1 MSKNPRLESD
11 HFKQEMDHFISPNSL
26 FTSVDRE
33 RVLERIKGAKKRKHW
48 WGYPSIVL
56 SVLLLFII
64 SGTLYGVMQTTT
76 DRETISAEFVL
87 SNLSTGM
94 SKQEVLNILGTKY
107 VEVEQ
112 SMDSGPVFTL
122 NRYDFPVEE
131 GYVFESPMDFLD
143 IEGVRSGKMRMQ
155 VMVQYDGEL
164 LKGYS
169 IIFKEENGKTV
180 IHNVSGD
187 NIQVIPVD

>member
-1 MSKNPRLESD
+1 MSKNPRLEGD

-33 RVLERIKGAKKRKHW
+33 RVVERIKGAKKRKSW
-48 WGYPSIVL
+48 WGHPRIVL
-56 SVLLLFII
+56 SVLLLFIV

-76 DRETISAEFVL
+76 DKETVSAEFVL
-87 SNLSTGM
+87 SNVSTGM
-94 SKQEVLNILGTKY
+94 SKVEIRNILGTNY

-122 NRYDFPVEE
+122 NRYDFPVKED
-131 GYVFESPMDFLD
+131 YVFESPMDDLD
-143 IEGVRSGKMRMQ
+143 LEGVRSGKMRMQ
-155 VMVQYDGEL
+155 VMVKYDGEL

-169 IIFKEENGKTV
+169 IIFKKENGKTV
-180 IHNVSGD
+180 IQNVSGD
-187 NIQVIPVD
+187 DIQVIQVD